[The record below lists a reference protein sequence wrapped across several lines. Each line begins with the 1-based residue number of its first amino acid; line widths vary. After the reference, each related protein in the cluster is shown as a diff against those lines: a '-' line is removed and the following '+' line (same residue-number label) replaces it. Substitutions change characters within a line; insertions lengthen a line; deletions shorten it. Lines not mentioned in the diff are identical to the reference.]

1 MNYLVAEGVQHSHA
15 ERIIVMLSA
24 AKHLV
29 AQRDRLFAECTLSG
43 TNVLRVTGMLVLML
57 SID

>member
-1 MNYLVAEGVQHSHA
+1 ML
-15 ERIIVMLSA
+15 RIIVMLSA

-43 TNVLRVTGMLVLML
+43 TKALKFFLLTLL
-57 SID
+57 SIRV